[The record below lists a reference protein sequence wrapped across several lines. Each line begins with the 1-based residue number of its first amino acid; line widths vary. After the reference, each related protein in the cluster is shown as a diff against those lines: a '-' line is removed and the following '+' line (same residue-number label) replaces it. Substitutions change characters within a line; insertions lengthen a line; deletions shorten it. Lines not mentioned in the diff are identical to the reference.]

1 MTRDAVIAV
10 LRTNE
15 AALRLKGVAHA
26 ALFGSL
32 SRGEAGPDSDI
43 DIMVELDPAAEVGL
57 WDYVGITHFISDLFP
72 NKVDVS
78 ERKALRPHVRP
89 SAERDAVHAF

>member
-10 LRTNE
+10 LRANE

-32 SRGEAGPDSDI
+32 SRGEAGPDSDT
-43 DIMVELDPAAEVGL
+43 PR
-57 WDYVGITHFISDLFP
+57 LF
-72 NKVDVS
+72 NRS
-78 ERKALRPHVRP
+78 IRALRLRG
-89 SAERDAVHAF
+89 